1 MMYMLRNRNI
11 HTLMSIFLLFILP
24 QEAPPSRRNLR
35 GPKRC
40 SRTWTGWPFHLQS
53 WWGSG
58 TDWLR
63 HLLLGNMFSISEQ
76 ETISGQQHWETIVLP
91 STDSQ
96 GILGL
101 LAHIGN
107 NVLFML
113 SLKIRYLL
121 NFQGYIFRFAN
132 WDLFELLQYTK
143 QNLKDKV
150 WLINELVLSASYQFG
165 LSILDKAWT
174 PIFILGLTYGYRL
187 NLKQWKSLS
196 PQSDTWYVLF

>member
-1 MMYMLRNRNI
+1 MLPFVEYYISSKKMMYMLCNRNI

-63 HLLLGNMFSISEQ
+63 HLLLGNMFSISER

-91 STDSQ
+91 SNDSQ

-101 LAHIGN
+101 LAHIAN

-121 NFQGYIFRFAN
+121 NFQATF
-132 WDLFELLQYTK
+132 
-143 QNLKDKV
+143 
-150 WLINELVLSASYQFG
+150 
-165 LSILDKAWT
+165 
-174 PIFILGLTYGYRL
+174 
-187 NLKQWKSLS
+187 
-196 PQSDTWYVLF
+196 YVLLIGICLNCWNIQNKIWKIKHD